1 MSKCIRCGNKIG
13 FLNKERR
20 CKLCNKQFCEK
31 CGEWIASSGWG
42 TLLSDDSKDYQI
54 CSENCI
60 FELYNKFIKTSGTGV
75 PLELVNQNNIGILIK
90 EDRKFDRKDKPKL
103 LSIGYI
109 KINPREASDEN
120 KIISELEPLYN
131 RIKEDLKSRRIAFI
145 ESHENVI

>member
-20 CKLCNKQFCEK
+20 CEFCNKQFCEK
-31 CGEWIASSGWG
+31 CREWIASSGWW

-54 CSENCI
+54 CSEDCI
-60 FELYNKFIKTSGTGV
+60 FELYNKFIKDSSPGIQ
-75 PLELVNQNNIGILIK
+75 LELVNQSNIGILIK

-109 KINPREASDEN
+109 KVNPREASDGN
-120 KIISELEPLYN
+120 RIISELEPLYN
-131 RIKEDLKSRRIAFI
+131 RIKEDLKKRRISFI